1 MEVPAGQSGVPGL
14 SASAILAVAEG
25 LRWTDPQLS
34 VALAEHVAR
43 VAGADANARTAA
55 ERSAVLALGQSDRGA
70 ELIVRALPHLRAA
83 EREGRIVD
91 AGTLRCELSLAA
103 LRCGDADAAEALL
116 EPLATGRV
124 LPPAVRADALV
135 AWAAARA
142 TRGDVAGVDAAGRQ
156 VDDLVGETAEDA
168 RRLAMRRAR
177 AEARRHA
184 GDTSGALEVLRVAV
198 SDANVA
204 DGGRQAALLL
214 ADRVELLAGLGRRD
228 EAREAGTPALTDT
241 PGATTSLALGRLR
254 CVLAQHVH
262 LPAGEFET
270 AERLAREAE
279 TDLTARGHEAQAA
292 VAVEVLAA
300 VAEGRGDVR
309 RAVEELRRVR
319 PHLEAAYDEATRA
332 RAALAVALSRDEDRI
347 PSAAA
352 TGDAPDRATGED
364 ADGGRATGATS
375 GAGPAGIATDTPS
388 PRVAEPARAFAL
400 DDRPT
405 SSEPEEP
412 EGPEEP
418 TPGGAAAPDDP
429 PEPAP
434 EAAVEPRRRR
444 NRYREDGDP
453 GDLLA
458 AALAAARGEFVAFST
473 GAAAGT
479 QLPEHDPAAPLAD
492 DTPRDATP
500 RDDTP
505 RDDIPRDDTPRDDT
519 PSGHAPS
526 GEAPSDDA
534 PSDGDP
540 SGEAPSDG
548 APSDDA
554 PSDDDAAAT
563 RRRRLAR
570 ARARWE
576 APESILPRRDDVTW
590 SARSDDR
597 PDDPLGL
604 RADEPR
610 AARRH
615 ADEDGADPLGERDHG
630 DPGRGTASPP
640 DRDPLGLDRA
650 STRSPDEDRAPS
662 GFRRRDVLD
671 DPDPVT
677 VAARPG
683 VARTGTNGRNG
694 QDAHAMDSRNA
705 VGQGVAPG
713 PGAGPGGVDDEL
725 ARELALTL
733 VDLLSEYED
742 AGAPLEGGL
751 ANGSPTPLNGTNGH
765 TTVTP
770 SSALGGRSGGP
781 AAAPRTAT
789 GAGAT
794 HVAPSRDA
802 GPRGS
807 RNGVPSA
814 DDSAPR
820 LADLLADAMDAYHS
834 AGPGPAADDRRA
846 RR

>member
-1 MEVPAGQSGVPGL
+1 MPAGQPGVPGL

-43 VAGADANARTAA
+43 AAGVDASARTAA

-103 LRCGDADAAEALL
+103 LRCGDADAAETLL
-116 EPLATGRV
+116 EPLAAGRV
-124 LPPAVRADALV
+124 LPPVVRADALV

-156 VDDLVGETAEDA
+156 VDDLVGETADDA

-228 EAREAGTPALTDT
+228 EAREAGRPALTET
-241 PGATTSLALGRLR
+241 STATTSLALGRLR
-254 CVLAQHVH
+254 CVLAEHVH
-262 LPAGEFET
+262 LPAGEFDA

-279 TDLTARGHEAQAA
+279 TDLAARGHEAQVA

-300 VAEGRGDVR
+300 VAEGRGDAR
-309 RAVEELRRVR
+309 QALEELRRAR
-319 PHLEAAYDEATRA
+319 PHLEAAHEEATRA
-332 RAALAVALSRDEDRI
+332 RAALAAALSRDEDRI
-347 PSAAA
+347 PSVAA
-352 TGDAPDRATGED
+352 TGDSSDPATGED
-364 ADGGRATGATS
+364 ADGAWATMATRGAD
-375 GAGPAGIATDTPS
+375 PADVATDTTAPT
-388 PRVAEPARAFAL
+388 VAEPAQTSQAFAL
-400 DDRPT
+400 DGLPT
-405 SSEPEEP
+405 GSGPEEP
-412 EGPEEP
+412 EESAPESD
-418 TPGGAAAPDDP
+418 AAPDDP

-434 EAAVEPRRRR
+434 EAAAEPRRRR
-444 NRYREDGDP
+444 NRYREEGDP

-473 GAAAGT
+473 AHAT
-479 QLPEHDPAAPLAD
+479 AAPTATGTEPPERGPAETLTDASSDEARGD
-492 DTPRDATP
+492 DTRS
-500 RDDTP
+500 
-505 RDDIPRDDTPRDDT
+505 DDT
-519 PSGHAPS
+519 PS
-526 GEAPSDDA
+526 DDT
-534 PSDGDP
+534 
-540 SGEAPSDG
+540 
-548 APSDDA
+548 
-554 PSDDDAAAT
+554 PSDDDPAAA

-576 APESILPRRDDVTW
+576 APESILPRRDDMPW
-590 SARSDDR
+590 SSRSDDR
-597 PDDPLGL
+597 RDEDGTDPLADRGYGATGRGRASPDDSDPLGL
-604 RADEPR
+604 GRLTTG
-610 AARRH
+610 AR
-615 ADEDGADPLGERDHG
+615 
-630 DPGRGTASPP
+630 
-640 DRDPLGLDRA
+640 
-650 STRSPDEDRAPS
+650 DEDRERS
-662 GFRRRDVLD
+662 GSRPRDALD
-671 DPDPVT
+671 GPDPAT

-683 VARTGTNGRNG
+683 AAQAGRTGTNGQAGPNAR
-694 QDAHAMDSRNA
+694 DADSQSA
-705 VGQGVAPG
+705 LGQGGTTG
-713 PGAGPGGVDDEL
+713 PGAGPGGADDEL

-742 AGAPLEGGL
+742 AGVPLGGGL
-751 ANGSPTPLNGTNGH
+751 THGSPTPLNGTNGH
-765 TTVTP
+765 TTVAP
-770 SSALGGRSGGP
+770 SSALGGRPAGP
-781 AAAPRTAT
+781 AAAPRTST
-789 GAGAT
+789 GTGAT
-794 HVAPSRDA
+794 HATPSRNA
-802 GPRGS
+802 EPRGS

-814 DDSAPR
+814 RRADDSGPR

-834 AGPGPAADDRRA
+834 AGPGPDAVDDRRA